1 MSLSQRAREAL
12 KVAMSV
18 LSPTET
24 DVHGDVVARGLEA
37 VDRAGRLVT
46 GRAAAELAEY
56 RALELGDVDGR
67 VSASCSQPHHPT
79 WLRAVDDTR
88 GCPWC
93 EIDGAHEETIGANLA
108 RWEEE
113 RDNARLRLALASA
126 QRGRREAREVA
137 RNAVRVTEQSMKE
150 LKREHAANT
159 SYSAALPWARL
170 MDDEDLA
177 EFLAEVE
184 HAIAIPGATPAEA
197 LAAVEKA
204 CGTWRLIAEAQHAHN
219 TAPGPDAMTR
229 LLAPTQAL
237 REDEDPFHPCG
248 CPKRFARHADGCPTY
263 SPATGCGDGPDQ
275 WCGGCSACQCEPH
288 AKGCVKASAPQ

>member
-24 DVHGDVVARGLEA
+24 DIHGDVVARGLEA
-37 VDRAGRLVT
+37 VDRDGRLVK

-93 EIDGAHEETIGANLA
+93 EIDAAREETIGANLA

-113 RDNARLRLALASA
+113 QDNARLRLALKSA

-137 RNAVRVTEQSMKE
+137 RNAVRVTEQSMEE
-150 LKREHAANT
+150 LRREHAAST
-159 SYSAALPWARL
+159 SYSP
-170 MDDEDLA
+170 
-177 EFLAEVE
+177 
-184 HAIAIPGATPAEA
+184 
-197 LAAVEKA
+197 
-204 CGTWRLIAEAQHAHN
+204 
-219 TAPGPDAMTR
+219 
-229 LLAPTQAL
+229 APTQTL
-237 REDEDPFHPCG
+237 RADEDPFHPCG
-248 CPKRFARHADGCPTY
+248 CPKRFARHAWGCPTY
-263 SPATGCGDGPDQ
+263 TPATACGDGPDD
-275 WCGGCSACQCEPH
+275 WCGGCSACKCEPH
-288 AKGCVKASAPQ
+288 TKGCVKASAPR

>member
-1 MSLSQRAREAL
+1 MNTKR
-12 KVAMSV
+12 
-18 LSPTET
+18 
-24 DVHGDVVARGLEA
+24 
-37 VDRAGRLVT
+37 VT
-46 GRAAAELAEY
+46 AAAGVIHGSQVNGKRTATGIACDLDSACMLQDPEVAQELVAY

-67 VSASCSQPHHPT
+67 VSASCGKPHHPT

-93 EIDGAHEETIGANLA
+93 EVDAAHEEAIGANLA

-113 RDNARLRLALASA
+113 QENARLRLALKAA

-137 RNAVRVTEQSMKE
+137 RNAVRVTEQSVEE

-159 SYSAALPWARL
+159 SYSSALPWARL
-170 MDDEDLA
+170 MDDEDLS

-184 HAIAIPGATPAEA
+184 HAIATPGATPAEG
-197 LAAVEKA
+197 LAAVEEA

-219 TAPGPDAMTR
+219 IAPGPDVTESVDKLTR

-237 REDEDPFHPCG
+237 RVPEPGACST
-248 CPKRFARHADGCPTY
+248 CT
-263 SPATGCGDGPDQ
+263 DGPAD
-275 WCGGCSACQCEPH
+275 WCPGCSTCRCETH
-288 AKGCVKASAPQ
+288 RSGCVQAGNPR